1 MATQDDARGTWD
13 EREFIDDLNSKWDLD
28 ETDLALRSA
37 KFVNQLNNKELGML
51 GEVLAASFLED
62 AGLYLLERN
71 YRCDAG
77 EADLI
82 AFDESEG
89 TVVLVEV
96 KTRRCSSEADPDRFP
111 EEAIDRKKQQR
122 YRKIAACYLAQTES
136 FRPVRFDA
144 VGIYLIGGS
153 CAQAVHL
160 KNAFVWETEQ
170 R

>member
-1 MATQDDARGTWD
+1 MSTQDATRSAQDAQD
-13 EREFIDDLNSKWDLD
+13 LIEDLNSKWDLD
-28 ETDLALRSA
+28 EPDLALRSA

-51 GEVLAASFLED
+51 GEVLAASFVED
-62 AGLYLLERN
+62 AGLRVLERN

-82 AFDESEG
+82 AFDEDEDSI
-89 TVVLVEV
+89 VFIEV
-96 KTRRCSSEADPDRFP
+96 KTRRCSSKTDPDRFP
-111 EEAIDRKKQQR
+111 EEAIDRKKQKR

-160 KNAFVWETEQ
+160 SNAFDWETGQ